1 MLVAVIKTKSSS
13 TSNAA
18 KVCLF
23 GRNAALASRVFGS
36 TMITQLAKS
45 REVRVFRRF
54 VPMIGLLAAWGIV
67 VAAAPARA
75 QVNID
80 QGKSP
85 SEIFSGDCGT
95 CHKSAKGLANGRN
108 AGALAGFLR
117 EHYTSSAQQ
126 ASSLAAYVL
135 GAGSG
140 PAPTANLKPGTAGE
154 QKTGEAKPGEAKP
167 GEKTAAHPG
176 RPEAGE
182 NAKLQQPDQD
192 TKIEAEPAAAEPAPA
207 GPGRKAAAGKHEPRA
222 VTASRGS
229 KQGPEAPPPAPQ
241 AAPVVAP
248 ETVPAPVA
256 TAPAASEPANSEPS
270 NSEASAPAVSQPAV
284 SQPALPATAAAP
296 SAVPDSAQAPNAAAP
311 SAEATSSASAA
322 APAEASPSDSAPVPR
337 DDIPD

>member
-1 MLVAVIKTKSSS
+1 VLLVAVIKTKSSS

-23 GRNAALASRVFGS
+23 RRNAALASRVFGS
-36 TMITQLAKS
+36 TMIAELTKS
-45 REVRVFRRF
+45 EEVRVFRRL
-54 VPMIGLLAAWGIV
+54 VPMIGLVAAWGIV
-67 VAAAPARA
+67 VAAAPAQA

-95 CHKSAKGLANGRN
+95 CHKTAKGLANGRN

-126 ASSLAAYVL
+126 AASLAAYVL

-140 PAPTANLKPGTAGE
+140 PAPTAGLKPGTAGE
-154 QKTGEAKPGEAKP
+154 QKTGEAKPGE
-167 GEKTAAHPG
+167 KTAAH
-176 RPEAGE
+176 
-182 NAKLQQPDQD
+182 PDQD

-207 GPGRKAAAGKHEPRA
+207 GPGRKAAAGKREPRA

-229 KQGPEAPPPAPQ
+229 KQVPEFPPPALQ
-241 AAPVVAP
+241 VAPVVAP

-256 TAPAASEPANSEPS
+256 TAPAASEPANPEPS
-270 NSEASAPAVSQPAV
+270 NSEASAPAAP
-284 SQPALPATAAAP
+284 QPALPATAAVP
-296 SAVPDSAQAPNAAAP
+296 SAVPDSAPAPRSAAAP

-322 APAEASPSDSAPVPR
+322 APADAPPSDSAPVPR

>member
-1 MLVAVIKTKSSS
+1 MITELTKSE
-13 TSNAA
+13 
-18 KVCLF
+18 
-23 GRNAALASRVFGS
+23 
-36 TMITQLAKS
+36 
-45 REVRVFRRF
+45 EVRVFRRL
-54 VPMIGLLAAWGIV
+54 VPMVGLVAAWGIV
-67 VAAAPARA
+67 VAAAPAQA

-95 CHKSAKGLANGRN
+95 CHKTAKGLANGRN

-126 ASSLAAYVL
+126 AASLAAYVL

-140 PAPTANLKPGTAGE
+140 PAPTAGLKPGTAGE
-154 QKTGEAKPGEAKP
+154 QKTGEAKPGE
-167 GEKTAAHPG
+167 KTAAH
-176 RPEAGE
+176 
-182 NAKLQQPDQD
+182 PDQD

-207 GPGRKAAAGKHEPRA
+207 GPGRKAAAGKREPRA

-229 KQGPEAPPPAPQ
+229 KQVPEFPPPALQ
-241 AAPVVAP
+241 VAPVVAP

-256 TAPAASEPANSEPS
+256 TAPAASEPANPEPS
-270 NSEASAPAVSQPAV
+270 NSEASAPAAP
-284 SQPALPATAAAP
+284 QPALPATAAAP
-296 SAVPDSAQAPNAAAP
+296 SAVPDSAPAPSAAAP

-322 APAEASPSDSAPVPR
+322 AAAEAPPSDSAPVPR

>member
-1 MLVAVIKTKSSS
+1 VLLAVVIKTKSSS

-23 GRNAALASRVFGS
+23 RRNAALASRVFGS
-36 TMITQLAKS
+36 TMIAELTKS
-45 REVRVFRRF
+45 EEVRVFRRL
-54 VPMIGLLAAWGIV
+54 VPMIGLVAAWGIV
-67 VAAAPARA
+67 VAAAPAQA

-95 CHKSAKGLANGRN
+95 CHKTAKGLANGRN

-126 ASSLAAYVL
+126 AASLAAYVL

-140 PAPTANLKPGTAGE
+140 PAPTAGLKPGTAGE

-167 GEKTAAHPG
+167 GEKTAAHP
-176 RPEAGE
+176 
-182 NAKLQQPDQD
+182 DQD

-207 GPGRKAAAGKHEPRA
+207 GPGRKPAAGKREPRA
-222 VTASRGS
+222 VAASRGS
-229 KQGPEAPPPAPQ
+229 KQVPEFPPPALQ
-241 AAPVVAP
+241 VAPVVAP

-256 TAPAASEPANSEPS
+256 TAPAASEPANPEPS
-270 NSEASAPAVSQPAV
+270 NSEASAPAAPQPAV
-284 SQPALPATAAAP
+284 SQPALPATAAVP
-296 SAVPDSAQAPNAAAP
+296 SAVPDSPPAPRSAAAP

-322 APAEASPSDSAPVPR
+322 APAEAPPSDSAPVPR

>member
-1 MLVAVIKTKSSS
+1 MIAEVTKSEE
-13 TSNAA
+13 
-18 KVCLF
+18 
-23 GRNAALASRVFGS
+23 
-36 TMITQLAKS
+36 I
-45 REVRVFRRF
+45 RVFRRL
-54 VPMIGLLAAWGIV
+54 VPMIGLVAVWGIV
-67 VAAAPARA
+67 VAAAPAQA

-80 QGKSP
+80 QGKSAA
-85 SEIFSGDCGT
+85 EIFSGDCGT
-95 CHKSAKGLANGRN
+95 CHKTAKGLANGRN
-108 AGALAGFLR
+108 AGGLAGFLR

-154 QKTGEAKPGEAKP
+154 QKTGEAKPGE
-167 GEKTAAHPG
+167 KTAAHPG

-182 NAKLQQPDQD
+182 SAKLQQPDQD

-207 GPGRKAAAGKHEPRA
+207 GPGRKPAAGKHEPRA

-256 TAPAASEPANSEPS
+256 TAPATSEPANPEPS
-270 NSEASAPAVSQPAV
+270 NSEASAPAVPQPVLSQPG
-284 SQPALPATAAAP
+284 LPATASAP
-296 SAVPDSAQAPNAAAP
+296 TAVPDSGQAPNAAAP

-322 APAEASPSDSAPVPR
+322 PAEVSPSDSAPVPR

>member
-1 MLVAVIKTKSSS
+1 VLLVAVIKTKSSS

-23 GRNAALASRVFGS
+23 RRNAALASRVFGS
-36 TMITQLAKS
+36 IMISELTKS
-45 REVRVFRRF
+45 EEVRVFRHL
-54 VPMIGLLAAWGIV
+54 VPMIGLVAAWGIV
-67 VAAAPARA
+67 VAAAPAQA

-85 SEIFSGDCGT
+85 AEIFSGDCGT
-95 CHKSAKGLANGRN
+95 CHKTAKGLANGRN

-140 PAPTANLKPGTAGE
+140 PVPTANLKPGTAGE
-154 QKTGEAKPGEAKP
+154 QKPGEAKP
-167 GEKTAAHPG
+167 GDKTAAHPG

-207 GPGRKAAAGKHEPRA
+207 GPGRKPAVGKHEPRA

-256 TAPAASEPANSEPS
+256 TAPAASEPTNPEPS
-270 NSEASAPAVSQPAV
+270 NSEASAPAVPQSP
-284 SQPALPATAAAP
+284 LPATAAAP
-296 SAVPDSAQAPNAAAP
+296 SAVPDSAPALRSAPAP
-311 SAEATSSASAA
+311 SAEATSSASAT
-322 APAEASPSDSAPVPR
+322 APAEAPPSDSAPVPR